1 MAIIIYGDFSCPYC
15 YLASLRA
22 DQLLWSGAAEID
34 WRAVTDRGGPPP
46 DDGRNNW
53 DERDDRDRELAAVAA
68 LARPG
73 EQGPHPLAGPV
84 NEAATAAAYAEA
96 VSDGVHDQLRRR
108 LFDAIWTEAR
118 RVSTVYQVRELI
130 ADVMCPPDPILPRL
144 ISPDLPGALLHDP
157 DVNRIGRRSGGTVTV
172 YSGPL
177 TATGE
182 RRIGQWQRAW
192 LALPDPVTPVVIAPG
207 GAVLRRLGG
216 LRYLAA
222 AASIGTLPPP
232 APDQQ
237 IPAPDQR
244 IPAGAVRGHLRP
256 GSVRRSQRGGAE
268 GIPPGGLAAR
278 R

>member
-1 MAIIIYGDFSCPYC
+1 MEIIIYADFSCPYS

-46 DDGRNNW
+46 DDRRNY
-53 DERDDRDRELAAVAA
+53 RDDRDRDRELAAVAA
-68 LARPG
+68 LARAG
-73 EQGPHPLAGPV
+73 EQGPHRLAGSV

-96 VSDGVHDQLRRR
+96 VSDGVQHRLRRR

-118 RVSTVYQVRELI
+118 RVSTVYDVRHLI
-130 ADVMCPPDPILPRL
+130 TDVMCPPEPILPHL
-144 ISPDLPGALLHDP
+144 ISPDLPSVLLHDP
-157 DVNRIGRRSGGTVTV
+157 DVNRIVRRSGGTVTV

-177 TATGE
+177 TTTGE
-182 RRIGQWQRAW
+182 RRIRRWQGEWR
-192 LALPDPVTPVVIAPG
+192 ALPAPVTPVVIAPD
-207 GAVLRRLGG
+207 GAVFPRLGG

-244 IPAGAVRGHLRP
+244 IPP
-256 GSVRRSQRGGAE
+256 GSFRRSQRGAAE
-268 GIPPGGLAAR
+268 GIPPGGLTAR